1 MSKALNPMSSKD
13 SGTESRSDRA
23 RSERLYKQIGK
34 FIGKENV
41 NLEELTDLITES
53 TSTIQADLK
62 RERAKFA
69 MALLPRAHRNI
80 MKYLGRYEG
89 VFDKAL
95 DEAERRAGNPDF
107 LSNMSTRDLIKFL
120 DLFSNR
126 IGEISKI
133 VGMTPMGEK
142 KEAGVKIDARQAPF
156 SRQDLANAFRQ
167 IAQAHSDQ
175 QIQDADYDEVS
186 ESPALE
192 RPSTDDELTVG

>member
-1 MSKALNPMSSKD
+1 MSSKD

-107 LSNMSTRDLIKFL
+107 LSKMSTRDLIKFL